1 MVNLEL
7 RSYKC
12 VSYGVDCLIYS
23 RGTKKSVLQRGKDEK
38 DMQREA
44 EVRKDM
50 TGMGLRDPN

>member
-1 MVNLEL
+1 M
-7 RSYKC
+7 
-12 VSYGVDCLIYS
+12 DCLIYS